1 MRKLLFD
8 GALAVYDNGVVCR
21 VVNGVET
28 ELAQRCK
35 GGYKYVKIKTKEYLT
50 HRLIATAFIDNP
62 NNKPEVNHIDGNKDN
77 NNVSNLEWV
86 THSENVKHA
95 WDTGLRN
102 RLQDKENNNGGIN
115 LFADARRA
123 AGLTQKQ
130 AAQELRVR
138 QSTIANWET
147 GCRKPA
153 YTFITA
159 MAKLYGCTTDYLLGV
174 D

>member
-8 GALAVYDNGVVCR
+8 GALAVYDNGVVCSIE
-21 VVNGVET
+21 NGIEK
-28 ELAQRCK
+28 ELEYKKC
-35 GGYKYVKIKTKEYLT
+35 GGYKAIRYNAKQYSV
-50 HRLIATAFIDNP
+50 HRLVAEAFIDNP

-86 THSENVKHA
+86 THSENIKHA

-102 RLQDKENNNGGIN
+102 RYQNKKNNNGGIN
-115 LFADARRA
+115 LFREARKA
-123 AGLTQKQ
+123 ANISQQQ
-130 AAQELRVR
+130 AAQELGVR

-147 GCRKPA
+147 GSRKPA
-153 YTFITA
+153 YTFIA
-159 MAKLYGCTTDYLLGV
+159 ALAKLYGCTTDYLLGV